1 MKLCAPLLRRGWL
14 GDAGRRW
21 AGDRNKLPRWRGDQR
36 RGGRLPRRCLSCDP
50 RGVTEA
56 EAREVIRSRVREV
69 FAREP
74 VRGFLLGLQVGAAVV
89 WVARAEVEGDTFA
102 RRVAVILRRWGLAA

>member
-1 MKLCAPLLRRGWL
+1 MPRGV
-14 GDAGRRW
+14 GPVIATSSPAG
-21 AGDRNKLPRWRGDQR
+21 AGINGA
-36 RGGRLPRRCLSCDP
+36 GRLPRRCLSCDA

-102 RRVAVILRRWGLAA
+102 RRAAVILQRWGLAA